1 MTRGQKFVR
10 RRDARLTRI
19 RTVDYSSGP
28 MLNSPLRAAMKIA
41 KRAALTVALGVL
53 ALRMD
58 ADVIETR
65 SGAKLVGKVVRVD
78 GAAVT
83 LETEYAGTLTVKQS
97 EVVALTTDAPLNFR
111 LAAGTV
117 LQGTLAPTKEG
128 EVQIRG
134 ADGSLTTSVEKIA
147 ATWAPGAKDPA
158 VVALE
163 RGWSYEAAADLTGKT
178 GNKEQSGTAVSFRA
192 VLAGAQDNLQFYSAY
207 DRQISDGQKSADQF
221 KAGIDY
227 QNNFSG
233 RKSWYVRNEGG
244 FDRIKDIN
252 LYNVAAVGAG
262 FDFIKSGKQTLTG
275 RAGVSYRYEGYVNP
289 ATEDVNGAGLDL
301 GLNHRLELPR
311 SLLVNRV
318 SLVPT
323 FEDLGVFRLVHES
336 YYELPLTHPQW
347 KLRLGVSNDFNSEP
361 GRGVVKLDT
370 SYFTRLVLNW
380 K

>member
-1 MTRGQKFVR
+1 MPNLLSRTMNRTLKFAV
-10 RRDARLTRI
+10 L
-19 RTVDYSSGP
+19 V
-28 MLNSPLRAAMKIA
+28 
-41 KRAALTVALGVL
+41 AALCLVKLPLV
-53 ALRMD
+53 

-65 SGAKLVGKVVRVD
+65 SGARLVGKVVRID

-83 LETEYAGTLTVKQS
+83 LETDYAGTLTIKQT
-97 EVVALTTDAPLNFR
+97 EVVSLTTEAPLNFR
-111 LAAGTV
+111 MAAGTV
-117 LQGTLAPTKEG
+117 LQGTLKPSAAG
-128 EVQIRG
+128 EVRISG
-134 ADGSLTTSVEKIA
+134 ADGTLTTSVEKIA

-163 RGWSYEAAADLTGKT
+163 RTWSYEAAADLTGKT
-178 GNKEQSGTAVSFRA
+178 GNKEQSGAAASFRA
-192 VLAGAQDNLQFYSAY
+192 VLAGAQDNLQFYTAY

-233 RKSWYVRNEGG
+233 RKSWYVRDEGG
-244 FDRIKDIN
+244 FDRIKDIE

-262 FDFIKSGKQTLTG
+262 FDFIKAAKQTLTG
-275 RAGVSYRYEGYVNP
+275 RAGVSYRYEGYTDP
-289 ATEDVNGAGLDL
+289 RTEDVNGAGLDL

-336 YYELPLTHPQW
+336 YFELPLSNPLW
-347 KLRLGVSNDFNSEP
+347 KLRLGVANDFNSEP
-361 GRGVVKLDT
+361 GRGVDKLDT

>member
-1 MTRGQKFVR
+1 
-10 RRDARLTRI
+10 
-19 RTVDYSSGP
+19 
-28 MLNSPLRAAMKIA
+28 MLNLRF
-41 KRAALTVALGVL
+41 KRMTQTCNFTALLVALGVL
-53 ALRMD
+53 TLPMR
-58 ADVIETR
+58 ADLVETR
-65 SGAKLVGKVVRVD
+65 SGAKLIGKVVRID
-78 GAAVT
+78 GTAVT
-83 LETEYAGTLTVKQS
+83 LETDYAGTLTVKQS
-97 EVVALTTDAPLNFR
+97 EVVSLSTEAPLNFR

-117 LQGTLAPTKEG
+117 LQGTLTPAAG
-128 EVQIRG
+128 GAVRISG
-134 ADGSLTTSVEKIA
+134 ADGSLTTTVEKIA
-147 ATWAPGAKDPA
+147 ATWSPGAKDPA

-163 RGWSYEAAADLTGKT
+163 RAWSYEAAADLTGKT
-178 GNKEQSGTAVSFRA
+178 GNKEQSGAAVSFRA

-244 FDRIKDIN
+244 FDRIKDID

-262 FDFIKSGKQTLTG
+262 FDFIKTAKQTLTG
-275 RAGVSYRYEGYVNP
+275 RAGFSYRYEGYANP
-289 ATEDVNGAGLDL
+289 STEDINGAGLDL
-301 GLNHRLELPR
+301 GLNHRLQLPR

-318 SLVPT
+318 SAVPT

-336 YYELPLTHPQW
+336 YFELPLTHPLW
-347 KLRLGVSNDFNSEP
+347 KLRLGVANDFNSEP
-361 GRGVVKLDT
+361 GRGVERLDT

>member
-1 MTRGQKFVR
+1 
-10 RRDARLTRI
+10 
-19 RTVDYSSGP
+19 
-28 MLNSPLRAAMKIA
+28 MKVA

-134 ADGSLTTSVEKIA
+134 SDGSLTTSVEKIA

-192 VLAGAQDNLQFYSAY
+192 VLAGAQDNLQFYSA
-207 DRQISDGQKSADQF
+207 
-221 KAGIDY
+221 
-227 QNNFSG
+227 
-233 RKSWYVRNEGG
+233 
-244 FDRIKDIN
+244 
-252 LYNVAAVGAG
+252 
-262 FDFIKSGKQTLTG
+262 
-275 RAGVSYRYEGYVNP
+275 
-289 ATEDVNGAGLDL
+289 
-301 GLNHRLELPR
+301 
-311 SLLVNRV
+311 
-318 SLVPT
+318 
-323 FEDLGVFRLVHES
+323 
-336 YYELPLTHPQW
+336 
-347 KLRLGVSNDFNSEP
+347 
-361 GRGVVKLDT
+361 
-370 SYFTRLVLNW
+370 
-380 K
+380 

>member
-1 MTRGQKFVR
+1 
-10 RRDARLTRI
+10 
-19 RTVDYSSGP
+19 
-28 MLNSPLRAAMKIA
+28 MLNSPLRAAMKVA

-207 DRQISDGQKSADQF
+207 DRQISDAQKSADQF

-262 FDFIKSGKQTLTG
+262 FDFIKAGKQTLTG